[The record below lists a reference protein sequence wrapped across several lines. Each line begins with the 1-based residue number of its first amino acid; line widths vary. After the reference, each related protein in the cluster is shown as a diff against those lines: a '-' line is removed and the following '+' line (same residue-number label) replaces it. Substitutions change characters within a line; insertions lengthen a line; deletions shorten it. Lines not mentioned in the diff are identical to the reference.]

1 MPPKIKNW
9 ALWGTGLSVAAL
21 IAAASFYVETPSGAN
36 AAPAAVAAAPAI
48 PVKVAAVETRSVTTW
63 QEFSGRLE
71 AVDRVELR
79 PRVAGA
85 IRSVHFRE
93 GGLVKAGDLLF
104 SIDPEPY
111 KAAVAEAQGLVA
123 SAEARLELAATEL
136 TRGKALAAKST
147 IAQSDLAQRQ
157 STYSDAAAALQSAQ
171 ASLKVA
177 QLNLDYTQITAPI
190 SGRVGKIDVSAGNL
204 VAGGSAS
211 TALTTIVSID
221 PIYAS
226 FDVSEGF
233 AAGVLSELPVNNG
246 VTAIDQIPVEVATL
260 AADAEPVRGKLQFVD
275 NHINPASG
283 TIRVRA
289 EFVNPDG
296 RLIPGQFVRLRM
308 GQPEAK
314 DRVLI
319 SERAVGTDQDKKF
332 VFVVNDANTVDY
344 RPVELGTT
352 VDGMR
357 IVESGL
363 TAGDRIV
370 VSGLQRIRPGVL
382 VAPEIEAQV
391 AAK

>member
-1 MPPKIKNW
+1 
-9 ALWGTGLSVAAL
+9 
-21 IAAASFYVETPSGAN
+21 
-36 AAPAAVAAAPAI
+36 AI

-233 AAGVLSELPVNNG
+233 AADVLSELPVNNG